1 MNKYREVFKPE
12 PGESRDPGRIF
23 YTITAD
29 DVGKRVIRTTA
40 GPVNA
45 GDVIGAI
52 LPIDVGKRLY
62 RVPTDGGIEG
72 QPVSWTWQCESDGQM
87 ITRQRREGTRS

>member
-1 MNKYREVFKPE
+1 MNKYREVFKPD
-12 PGESRDPGRIF
+12 PGEPRDPGRIF

-29 DVGKRVIRTTA
+29 DVGKRVIKTTA

-45 GDVIGAI
+45 GDVIGAV

-62 RVPTDGGIEG
+62 RVPCEDPTA
-72 QPVSWTWQCESDGQM
+72 PWFWQCESDGQM
-87 ITRQRREGTRS
+87 ITRQRREGTSS